1 MEEGSLTYGTVS
13 WSGHNPRYTALPASF
28 VPCHLSGFFFET
40 DSFPSQLRALLLT
53 LHRDSTPTVN
63 AFRLA
68 TPMDTRVSPLERGE
82 ERNGEKTESE
92 ELEGTESHRGG
103 GRKRGGGGGA
113 GDYKRRKIYNPRMKF
128 IRTSHLPL
136 STLRRL
142 QRASSYSFLSLSLSF
157 SSIYASL
164 VPRPIDTTL
173 PLFLSLLRA
182 LLSDNRKGRGAD
194 SANKRYPAPS

>member
-1 MEEGSLTYGTVS
+1 MSELTQRVKNKSSRKRGEDGKTKKGIMEEGSLTYGTVS

-63 AFRLA
+63 AFSDRLA

-92 ELEGTESHRGG
+92 ELEGTESH
-103 GRKRGGGGGA
+103 GGGGEEK
-113 GDYKRRKIYNPRMKF
+113 KRRG
-128 IRTSHLPL
+128 
-136 STLRRL
+136 RR
-142 QRASSYSFLSLSLSF
+142 S
-157 SSIYASL
+157 
-164 VPRPIDTTL
+164 
-173 PLFLSLLRA
+173 
-182 LLSDNRKGRGAD
+182 RGL
-194 SANKRYPAPS
+194 

>member
-103 GRKRGGGGGA
+103 EEK
-113 GDYKRRKIYNPRMKF
+113 KRRG
-128 IRTSHLPL
+128 
-136 STLRRL
+136 RR
-142 QRASSYSFLSLSLSF
+142 S
-157 SSIYASL
+157 
-164 VPRPIDTTL
+164 
-173 PLFLSLLRA
+173 
-182 LLSDNRKGRGAD
+182 RGL
-194 SANKRYPAPS
+194 

>member
-63 AFRLA
+63 ATDLQPPWIRA
-68 TPMDTRVSPLERGE
+68 SRPSSAER
-82 ERNGEKTESE
+82 R
-92 ELEGTESHRGG
+92 GTERRPRVKSWKEQRVTGG
-103 GRKRGGGGGA
+103 GGKRKRGGGGGA

-142 QRASSYSFLSLSLSF
+142 QRASSYSFLSLSLFLFYLRVSR
-157 SSIYASL
+157 SSSYRHNPSS
-164 VPRPIDTTL
+164 
-173 PLFLSLLRA
+173 LSLSAQSAA
-182 LLSDNRKGRGAD
+182 L
-194 SANKRYPAPS
+194 